1 MIITTLKEN
10 PHYKDQVLKEIE
22 REFQYETDHSFNID
36 FYQLM
41 KHENHANCHLLL
53 DDKEELVSHIGV
65 RPVTLHYK
73 GVDIEV
79 IFLGG
84 IITRKKFQGRGHF
97 KELYNY
103 IIKRYQS
110 QYALAILWSDHSK
123 LYQKLGF
130 SSFGLTAVLGETP
143 VSSALIEQR
152 GFFEASP
159 MELKQI
165 AHLYLESYSNTISV
179 KRTPKDWSD
188 ISNITSSKF
197 YIKRDNKL
205 IAKTIN
211 PHISDS
217 QNMFKEKIKKRMI
230 GISPSGKVVQ
240 LNLSI
245 SESLVYAYEK
255 TIFSSTMIFQGV
267 QKLIQGIIPSS
278 EIGGVITIGKVISD
292 ASQSSIIALFT
303 ITALI
308 SVNLGVLNLLPIPAL
323 DGGHIM
329 FNIYEMITKRK
340 PSDKVFMFLTIT
352 GWVILGSLMLLGIYN
367 DINRIFLK

>member
-1 MIITTLKEN
+1 MGTITFLL
-10 PHYKDQVLKEIE
+10 VL
-22 REFQYETDHSFNID
+22 SFLV
-36 FYQLM
+36 FF
-41 KHENHANCHLLL
+41 HELGHFLAARYF
-53 DDKEELVSHIGV
+53 GV
-65 RPVTLHYK
+65 RVHVFSIGFGK
-73 GVDIEV
+73 Q
-79 IFLGG
+79 IFAKEWRGTTWQLSLIPLGG
-84 IITRKKFQGRGHF
+84 YVKMKGQDDS
-97 KELYNY
+97 N
-103 IIKRYQS
+103 
-110 QYALAILWSDHSK
+110 
-123 LYQKLGF
+123 
-130 SSFGLTAVLGETP
+130 P
-143 VSSALIEQR
+143 ALIENGDDSYNTKKPWQR
-152 GFFEASP
+152 IIILFAGPFANFLLAAILYFSIAIMGASTFAAQIGTVQKNSP
-159 MELKQI
+159 AFNAGILKDDLI
-165 AHLYLESYSNTISV
+165 IRINEKEIKS
-179 KRTPKDWSD
+179 WED
-188 ISNITSSKF
+188 IGKIIVNSQGPLKF

-211 PHISDS
+211 PYISDS

-230 GISPSGKVVQ
+230 GISPSGKVIQ
-240 LNLSI
+240 LNLSL

-292 ASQSSIIALFT
+292 ASESSIIALFT

-340 PSDKVFMFLTIT
+340 PSDKVFMFLTIA